1 MHNGWLFDGLFHK
14 KGQDR
19 TYGPAQG
26 DPTAHPGQE
35 CVELPTLLC
44 CGDEGSPECNEVK
57 TQTTSLYRHV
67 QTGGYTTVDRRNYC
81 EALFPNF
88 PR

>member
-1 MHNGWLFDGLFHK
+1 MDLLRGTRQRT
-14 KGQDR
+14 QD
-19 TYGPAQG
+19 
-26 DPTAHPGQE
+26 
-35 CVELPTLLC
+35 LPTLLC

-57 TQTTSLYRHV
+57 TTQTTSLYRHV
-67 QTGGYTTVDRRNYC
+67 QTGGYTRNYC